1 MEIGC
6 SILIFGTHLVVSRT
20 EGERERDREKWAG
33 WGGYSV
39 IYLIILGSDILCNSL
54 CLYASLILTI
64 PSVKS
69 KYLGLR
75 DIEAE
80 RDVSPPHSYI

>member
-33 WGGYSV
+33 VGG
-39 IYLIILGSDILCNSL
+39 I
-54 CLYASLILTI
+54 
-64 PSVKS
+64 
-69 KYLGLR
+69 KY
-75 DIEAE
+75 D
-80 RDVSPPHSYI
+80 YI